1 MSFPLRRA
9 AQAFRSRPGTPR
21 RTYAALA
28 GHLAEK
34 PSRASDVGW
43 ILAAAAVFVPTMGYL
58 MSPRAAQHSST
69 SHAHPVE
76 DRWTRSFALEHLD
89 ASKLNRPIMAA
100 DDGIV
105 PAGEGRPHG
114 PGDKSIRQITKP
126 TESHAGHQVSMQKD
140 TEHIRGSSGKMEHAR
155 ALSAQRGSEA
165 TTIDTKAVQ
174 AHAATDRQEKL
185 AASPS

>member
-9 AQAFRSRPGTPR
+9 ARLIRSIRAGPSTR
-21 RTYAALA
+21 SYAALA

-34 PSRASDVGW
+34 PSRSSDVGW
-43 ILAAAAVFVPTMGYL
+43 ILAATAVFVPAMGYL

-76 DRWTRSFALEHLD
+76 DRWSRSFALEDLN
-89 ASKLNRPIMAA
+89 AAKLNRPIMAD

-114 PGDKSIRQITKP
+114 PGDKSLRQITKP
-126 TESHAGHQVSMQKD
+126 TETHADHQVSMHKD
-140 TEHIRGSSGKMEHAR
+140 PEHIRGPSGKMEITR
-155 ALSAQRGSEA
+155 AHSAQRDSQSTA
-165 TTIDTKAVQ
+165 IDTKAVQ
-174 AHAATDRQEKL
+174 AEASVKHQDKHA
-185 AASPS
+185 